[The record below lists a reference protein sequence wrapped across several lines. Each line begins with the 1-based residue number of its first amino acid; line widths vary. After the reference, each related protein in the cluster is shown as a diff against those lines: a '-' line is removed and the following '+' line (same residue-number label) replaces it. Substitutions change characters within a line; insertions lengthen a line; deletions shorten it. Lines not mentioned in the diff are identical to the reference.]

1 MKALSDAINLFGK
14 QRYEEAYSIFLPLAK
29 NGDPTAEYYVGLY
42 FRKGFFV
49 IENRKEAFK
58 WFLRSAESGLLES
71 QYIVG
76 ASYSETPG
84 MAGTPLS
91 KDELNRIQTKM
102 DDNPHYIPFFHCDGV
117 GVEPD
122 NDKSFEW
129 MMKAAKQGH
138 TNAIN
143 QLPSYLIINEISRE
157 NRFTLYKWIEEETQ
171 KDNSEVFY
179 INGEILQGVWEKSKE
194 ALDSY
199 KKAYELGCTKAIDR
213 IGELYENK
221 DGDVHDYSEALKWYL
236 LGANE
241 HNLVFSQY
249 RLGHLYRTGRGVK
262 KDFDI
267 AIEWFKTAADNAYY
281 DPWIFSCIGKLYQQ
295 KGDDNEAI
303 KWFIKGAELFDNE
316 SEMRLK
322 DYYDRGFDVGATYKD
337 KYRLFEEAKS
347 GDEGAQIEYSKR
359 YAREA
364 GNNLGFFNWIKYDS
378 ICDYPDLQEK
388 YINNYIS
395 NLNIDDDLK
404 CWELLA
410 NSGNSYAQYIMA
422 IRHNDE
428 STIDYNVEKALY
440 WYELASKHHIDA
452 QIDMGYFYAHG
463 ILVEIDYLES
473 YKMYQDVARKM
484 LNIDE
489 CGLLRRYSHRKLKFN
504 AGNDLAEEKALNKE
518 ISAMLYM
525 GCLYQHGF
533 EIQQDQKKAI
543 YWYEMAVSH
552 GSDEAREQLYFLEKG
567 FE

>member
-1 MKALSDAINLFGK
+1 MKTLKDAISSFE
-14 QRYEEAYSIFLPLAK
+14 REEYEEAYSRFLILANEK
-29 NGDPTAEYYVGLY
+29 NPIAMYYLGLCY
-42 FRKGFFV
+42 RKGSFV
-49 IENRKEAFK
+49 EEDQKEAFK
-58 WFLRSAESGLLES
+58 WFLKSAESGFLES

-76 ASYSETPG
+76 ASYSENPG

-91 KDELNRIQTKM
+91 KDELCRIQAKM
-102 DDNPHYIPFFHCDGV
+102 DDNPHYIPFFQCDGV

-129 MMKAAKQGH
+129 MLKAAEQGH
-138 TNAIN
+138 INAIN
-143 QLPSYLIINEISRE
+143 QLPSYLIVNEISRE
-157 NRFTLYKWIEEETQ
+157 SRIILYNWIEKEAQ
-171 KDNSEVFY
+171 NGNSEVFF
-179 INGEILQGVWEKSKE
+179 IKGEILEDVWGKSKE

-199 KKAYELGCTKAIDR
+199 KKAYELGCTNAIDR
-213 IGELYENK
+213 IGKLCENK
-221 DGDVHDYSEALKWYL
+221 DGDVHDYSEVLKWYL

-241 HNLVFSQY
+241 YNLAFSQY
-249 RLGHLYRTGRGVK
+249 RLGHLYRTGHGVK

-267 AIEWFKTAADNAYY
+267 AIEWFKTAVDNAYD
-281 DPWIFSCIGKLYQQ
+281 DPWIFSCIGRLYLQ

-303 KWFIKGAELFDNE
+303 KWFIKGAVLFDNE

-322 DYYDRGFDVGATYKD
+322 DYYDRGIDVGAPYKD

-347 GDEGAQIEYSKR
+347 GDESAQIEYSKR
-359 YAREA
+359 YARLA
-364 GNNLGFFNWIKYDS
+364 GNNLGFYNWIKYDS
-378 ICDYPDLQEK
+378 ICDYPDLQEQ

-395 NLNIDDDLK
+395 NLHIDDDLK

-428 STIDYNVEKALY
+428 STIEYNVEKALY
-440 WYELASKHHIDA
+440 WLKLASKHHIDA
-452 QIDMGYFYAHG
+452 QIDLGYFFAHG

-484 LNIDE
+484 LNMDNSV
-489 CGLLRRYSHRKLKFN
+489 LLRKYSHRKLKFN
-504 AGNDLAEEKALNKE
+504 VGNDLAEEKALNKD
-518 ISAMLYM
+518 INTMLYM

-543 YWYEMAVSH
+543 YWYNIAASQ
-552 GSDEAREQLYFLEKG
+552 GSEEARKQLDVLSKGLE
-567 FE
+567 